1 MKKNILL
8 ILIVF
13 NIITLTVPNYGFSQE
28 AVDTVIFPDDFQNIS
43 DYYRFENRTL
53 YFAQTLVVSDN
64 YSWQRYGQLKLS
76 SIRLMAPTD
85 MATPNS
91 TDYNRIV
98 TDNAK
103 NWIYLDDG
111 YSTEYPTPL
120 PFADSQ
126 GTRRI
131 GSRINNLKAVL
142 RRYSWGWALVPTV
155 DYTLQFYGNERPISI
170 DIADNHNLKVCSFNL
185 AYYLTSNFG
194 TGFGPDN
201 ETQAAKQHSKIIKA
215 LLAVDA
221 DIYGLIEIQQGQD
234 AIRNICDALNST
246 MGNNIFS
253 FIDDRGSIYGSYTKV
268 GFIYR
273 SDRVVPDGKLRN
285 INNILPHRKKLQCFR
300 LLANNEKFVLS
311 LNHFKS
317 KTGKNATGD
326 NADNGDGQGLFNGD
340 RVREA
345 TAVIDAIKSYTS
357 ACNDNDVL
365 VMGDLNAYSQENP
378 LHIFY
383 NNGFSNILKKQNDS
397 AYSYVYQGVS
407 GCIDHAVANASMANQ
422 IVRAE
427 VFHINADEPKMFEY
441 KQNTSQD
448 NMYRSSD
455 HDIVVVALNL
465 GGTNKAD
472 ISTEDNVIIQTISNR
487 SFVIKNASN
496 QWISMFD
503 VSGKH
508 LLHTY
513 ITEKEQY
520 ITLPYEVNR
529 GVYIFYIDNG
539 KSRYVNS
546 IKVVF

>member
-1 MKKNILL
+1 MKKKSLL
-8 ILIVF
+8 RLIVLD
-13 NIITLTVPNYGFSQE
+13 IIILTVSNYGFSQE
-28 AVDTVIFPDDFQNIS
+28 TVDTVIFPDDFQNIS
-43 DYYRFENRTL
+43 DYYRLENRTL

-76 SIRLMAPTD
+76 SLRLMYPTD

-131 GSRINNLKAVL
+131 GSRISNLKAVL
-142 RRYSWGWALVPTV
+142 RRYSWGWALVPTT
-155 DYTLQFYGNERPISI
+155 DYAPQFYGNERPTAI
-170 DIADNHNLKVCSFNL
+170 DIADNYNLKVCSFNL

-234 AIRNICDALNST
+234 AIRNICDALNGITGS
-246 MGNNIFS
+246 NRFS
-253 FIDDRGSIYGSYTKV
+253 FIDDGGSVYGSYTKV

-273 SDRVVPDGKLRN
+273 NDRVVPDGILRN

-317 KTGKNATGD
+317 KTGNNATGD
-326 NADNGDGQGLFNGD
+326 NADKGDGQGLFNGD

-345 TAVIDAIKSYTS
+345 TAVVDAIKSYIPL
-357 ACNDNDVL
+357 CNDNDVL

-378 LHIFY
+378 LYVFY
-383 NNGFSNILKKQNDS
+383 NNGFSNIIKRQNDS
-397 AYSYVYQGVS
+397 AYSYVYKGVS

-441 KQNTSQD
+441 KQDTSQD

-465 GGTNKAD
+465 GGTNKTY
-472 ISTEDNVIIQTISNR
+472 ITTEDNVIITKISNQ
-487 SFVIKNASN
+487 SFVVKNASN
-496 QWISMFD
+496 QRITMFD
-503 VSGKH
+503 VSGKQVFH
-508 LLHTY
+508 RY

-520 ITLPYEVNR
+520 ITLPFVLNS